1 VMSDAIPDSNND
13 PFDSAPSFEQE
24 AWLCSEWRHP
34 SVDNFESEEVERSPG
49 SNSPGDLELE
59 ESDLIDGAEEVDVD
73 IGPAN
78 ANVVDNAYITS
89 ILEPANLH
97 ILQPGQV
104 SLAYHSEKLELNLFH
119 LFFTKNYLET
129 VCRWTNEVLE
139 KKGLKS
145 CTSLEFFAYI
155 GLELGMSLLKYNSIK
170 SYWGNG
176 SFLGHETYKQC
187 MPQNRFQQIRASVW
201 FCSLNS
207 YDSEMASSDPLRF
220 CRSL

>member
-1 VMSDAIPDSNND
+1 VISDAIPDSNND

-49 SNSPGDLELE
+49 SNSPGGLELE

-89 ILEPANLH
+89 ILESANLH
-97 ILQPGQV
+97 ILHPGQV
-104 SLAYHSEKLELNLFH
+104 SLAYRSEKLELNLFH
-119 LFFTKNYLET
+119 LL
-129 VCRWTNEVLE
+129 VLE
-139 KKGLKS
+139 KKELKS
-145 CTSLEFFAYI
+145 CTSLEFFACI